1 MYIKKKQYQSS
12 IFPIKVIH
20 LINKQNEKIISFCEL
35 LKKEENKQEL
45 EDKENTE
52 DTEMIENSKYI
63 LRSFKVNLWLLEEFL
78 RTAKKKDMKVQTATN
93 KAFRMF
99 IEKYD

>member
-1 MYIKKKQYQSS
+1 
-12 IFPIKVIH
+12 
-20 LINKQNEKIISFCEL
+20 